1 MTHRASKGEPATL
14 SSADFARRE
23 AWFAAGMC
31 RYLGYLEKLPHD
43 ENVNKPGSPYWLHLR
58 AIAGI
63 SKAGHVSK
71 DGALER
77 IRWATRHMRVPAKE
91 MLYQW
96 ERAYKSAYAWRGPD

>member
-1 MTHRASKGEPATL
+1 MSSKGEPATYYGAID
-14 SSADFARRE
+14 SRRFNWYEVGLVRHLE
-23 AWFAAGMC
+23 A
-31 RYLGYLEKLPHD
+31 LEKLPYD
-43 ENVNKPGSPYWLHLR
+43 ENVKKPGSPYWLHLR

-91 MLYQW
+91 TVYQW